1 MWMCPSSSRECPSDS
16 RNLQQ
21 SNAKEKKILFYE
33 WCLQTIRLLS
43 TTTVFICL
51 PFLFDWLPLSDWPL
65 SRVISGNNNRAL
77 AQRLHGHSAPQSS
90 WRTSTPLFTPPRRF
104 RSSRFLSVSHAV
116 SFPKV
121 PIMLLA
127 GVFGISSVPR
137 SFAEKSVLNYSA
149 CVLCWRCEGTVWS
162 TVKRLERG
170 RTHLLRCCCLKHNT
184 KPRALQAL
192 ISSPARASRV

>member
-1 MWMCPSSSRECPSDS
+1 MNLLGYCEELYFHSTAGPCGCVPPALVNVPVIPETFSRAT
-16 RNLQQ
+16 Q
-21 SNAKEKKILFYE
+21 KETKILFYE
-33 WCLQTIRLLS
+33 WCLQTITFNDNCLISLRFLL
-43 TTTVFICL
+43 
-51 PFLFDWLPLSDWPL
+51 DWRPLSDWSL

-90 WRTSTPLFTPPRRF
+90 WRTSTRLFTPPRRF
-104 RSSRFLSVSHAV
+104 RSSRALSVSHAV

-149 CVLCWRCEGTVWS
+149 CVLCWRCV
-162 TVKRLERG
+162 RG
-170 RTHLLRCCCLKHNT
+170 QFGL
-184 KPRALQAL
+184 P
-192 ISSPARASRV
+192 

>member
-1 MWMCPSSSRECPSDS
+1 MKNSTFTLRLDHVDVSLQLSWMSQWFQKPSAEQRKRKQKSCSMSDVF
-16 RNLQQ
+16 RP
-21 SNAKEKKILFYE
+21 
-33 WCLQTIRLLS
+33 LLS
-43 TTTVFICL
+43 TTTVFISL
-51 PFLFDWLPLSDWPL
+51 RFLLDWRPLSDWSL

-90 WRTSTPLFTPPRRF
+90 WRTSTRLFTPPRRF
-104 RSSRFLSVSHAV
+104 RSSRALSVSHAV

-149 CVLCWRCEGTVWS
+149 CVLCWRCV
-162 TVKRLERG
+162 RG
-170 RTHLLRCCCLKHNT
+170 QFGL
-184 KPRALQAL
+184 P
-192 ISSPARASRV
+192 